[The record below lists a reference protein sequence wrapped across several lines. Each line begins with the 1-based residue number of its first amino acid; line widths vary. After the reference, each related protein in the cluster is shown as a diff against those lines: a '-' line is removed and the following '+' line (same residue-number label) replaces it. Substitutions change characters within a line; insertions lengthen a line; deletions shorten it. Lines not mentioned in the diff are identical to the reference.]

1 MEGNYLTSGD
11 LAMWEVR
18 NRNYGN
24 PCDGYGHGYGHNRNG
39 MAATGIGL
47 GAGLGGAALIAAL
60 VVGWGVNQ
68 ASKARAKAAEQ
79 QAALLDSNL
88 NRMSGLLIA
97 ENQNREAAMRDER
110 AIREIWQNRH
120 APSTTQYVDVR
131 TGAFAGAGAGS
142 YSLAQAE
149 ANLLTGAL
157 TGQYARCPQ
166 EVTLVSKQNCGC
178 PATNCGCGGGVNG
191 LTLKACLVGRSYSAP
206 PPRGI
211 FRRI

>member
-1 MEGNYLTSGD
+1 MEGNYLTAGD
-11 LAMWEVR
+11 LALIE
-18 NRNYGN
+18 NRRGWNYG
-24 PCDGYGHGYGHNRNG
+24 PYGDGCGHGYGHNRNG

-47 GAGLGGAALIAAL
+47 AAGLGGAALLGVL

-79 QAALLDSNL
+79 QANLLSNNMNQL
-88 NRMSGLLIA
+88 AQLQIA
-97 ENQNREAAMRDER
+97 ENQNRQKAMADER
-110 AIREIWQNRH
+110 VSRETWQNYH

-178 PATNCGCGGGVNG
+178 PATNCGCGGSFNG
-191 LTLKACLVGRSYSAP
+191 
-206 PPRGI
+206 
-211 FRRI
+211 

>member
-11 LAMWEVR
+11 LALIE
-18 NRNYGN
+18 NRRGWNYG
-24 PCDGYGHGYGHNRNG
+24 PYGEGCGHGYGYCRSGNG
-39 MAATGIGL
+39 MGATAIGL
-47 GAGLGGAALIAAL
+47 GAAGLAVAL

-110 AIREIWQNRH
+110 AIRENWQNRH

-178 PATNCGCGGGVNG
+178 PATNCGCGGGFNG
-191 LTLKACLVGRSYSAP
+191 
-206 PPRGI
+206 
-211 FRRI
+211 

>member
-1 MEGNYLTSGD
+1 MEGNYLTAGD
-11 LAMWEVR
+11 LALIE
-18 NRNYGN
+18 NRRGWNYG
-24 PCDGYGHGYGHNRNG
+24 PYGEGCGHGYGYCRSGNG
-39 MAATGIGL
+39 MGATAIGL
-47 GAGLGGAALIAAL
+47 GAAGLAVAL

-88 NRMSGLLIA
+88 YRMSGLLIA

-110 AIREIWQNRH
+110 AIRENWQNRH

-131 TGAFAGAGAGS
+131 TGAGAFAGAGSNAW
-142 YSLAQAE
+142 AQAE
-149 ANLLTGAL
+149 ANLVSGAL

-178 PATNCGCGGGVNG
+178 PATNCGCGGGFNG
-191 LTLKACLVGRSYSAP
+191 
-206 PPRGI
+206 
-211 FRRI
+211 

>member
-1 MEGNYLTSGD
+1 MEGNYLTAGD
-11 LAMWEVR
+11 LALIE
-18 NRNYGN
+18 NRRGWNYG
-24 PCDGYGHGYGHNRNG
+24 PYGDGCGHGYGHNRNG

-47 GAGLGGAALIAAL
+47 AAGLGGAALLGVL

-79 QAALLDSNL
+79 QANLLSNNMNQL
-88 NRMSGLLIA
+88 AQLQIA
-97 ENQNREAAMRDER
+97 ENQNRQNAMAAER
-110 AIREIWQNRH
+110 VSRETWQNYH

-178 PATNCGCGGGVNG
+178 PATNCGCGGGFNG
-191 LTLKACLVGRSYSAP
+191 
-206 PPRGI
+206 
-211 FRRI
+211 

>member
-1 MEGNYLTSGD
+1 MEGNYLTAGD
-11 LAMWEVR
+11 LALIE
-18 NRNYGN
+18 NRRGWNYG
-24 PCDGYGHGYGHNRNG
+24 PYGDGCGHGYGYCRSGNG
-39 MAATGIGL
+39 MGATAIGL
-47 GAGLGGAALIAAL
+47 GAAGLAVAL

-110 AIREIWQNRH
+110 AIRENWQNRH

-178 PATNCGCGGGVNG
+178 PATNCGCGGSFNG
-191 LTLKACLVGRSYSAP
+191 
-206 PPRGI
+206 
-211 FRRI
+211 

>member
-1 MEGNYLTSGD
+1 MEGNYLTAGD
-11 LAMWEVR
+11 LALIE
-18 NRNYGN
+18 NRRGWNYG
-24 PCDGYGHGYGHNRNG
+24 PYGDGCGHGYGHNRNG

-47 GAGLGGAALIAAL
+47 AAGLGGAALLGVL

-79 QAALLDSNL
+79 QANLLSNNMNQL
-88 NRMSGLLIA
+88 AQLQIA
-97 ENQNREAAMRDER
+97 ENQNRQNAMAAER
-110 AIREIWQNRH
+110 VSRETWQNYH

-178 PATNCGCGGGVNG
+178 PATNCGCNGGFNG
-191 LTLKACLVGRSYSAP
+191 
-206 PPRGI
+206 
-211 FRRI
+211 

>member
-1 MEGNYLTSGD
+1 MEGNYLTAGD
-11 LAMWEVR
+11 LALIE
-18 NRNYGN
+18 NRRGWNYCPYG
-24 PCDGYGHGYGHNRNG
+24 DGCGHGYGHNRNG

-47 GAGLGGAALIAAL
+47 AAGLGGAALLGVL

-79 QAALLDSNL
+79 QANLLSNNMNQL
-88 NRMSGLLIA
+88 AQLQIA
-97 ENQNREAAMRDER
+97 ENQNRQNAMATER
-110 AIREIWQNRH
+110 VSRETWQNYH

-178 PATNCGCGGGVNG
+178 PATNCGCGGGFNG
-191 LTLKACLVGRSYSAP
+191 
-206 PPRGI
+206 
-211 FRRI
+211 